1 MAIHK
6 VETSLTQ
13 LAGYAALGM
22 TSRPRVFVLSD
33 IRLLREGVVLALAQ
47 QPSVRVIGSSDL
59 STPPC
64 QIAELAPDA
73 LLLDITAPGGLDISS
88 LIRYA
93 MPNIRIVAFG
103 VAEVEQVVMECAK
116 AGVSAFVARK
126 GSVQDV
132 VEAVHSAI
140 RGELIC
146 SPRTAGI
153 LLSHVTALVA
163 RPPAGVDNDSLTL
176 RESEIARLVGDG
188 LSNKQIARSLGI
200 QGATVKNHVHN
211 ILSKLR
217 MRRRV
222 EVALQSR
229 RRPIDDMKSSDIPTP
244 RPNGSAGHNGYGT
257 GPDPTI

>member
-1 MAIHK
+1 MAIRK

-13 LAGYAALGM
+13 LAGCAALGM

-33 IRLLREGVVLALAQ
+33 IRLLREGVVLALAR
-47 QPSVRVIGSSDL
+47 QPSVRLIGSSDL

-64 QIAELAPDA
+64 QIAGLAPDA
-73 LLLDITAPGGLDISS
+73 LLLDITVPGGLDISS

-93 MPNIRIVAFG
+93 MPNIRIVALG
-103 VAEVEQVVMECAK
+103 VAEIEQVVMECAK
-116 AGVSAFVARK
+116 AGVSAFVARN

-163 RPPAGVDNDSLTL
+163 RPPAGVDDSLTL

-200 QGATVKNHVHN
+200 QSATVKNHVHN

-244 RPNGSAGHNGYGT
+244 RPNGSAGHNGT